1 MNITTP
7 LSRHLPQTGDAAR
20 SPDQLAASEAG
31 TEQDHY
37 SALVR
42 MLSEVSQDHAQL
54 RTFIY
59 EFARVTLRKKLYS
72 KFLDG
77 AWSEVNEQVRAL
89 EAAIDQIEADFQN
102 SAPRLRFES
111 EPALGHRT
119 TPSLPVRRGLQKTG
133 TFGDDAI
140 QDRSL
145 LIRSPKYAETAL
157 PIISDGNDRLANAFI
172 GKQLHSTFWWNTQL
186 VVAAAIGIAIFATA
200 DVPSVVNR
208 LALYWQAQPS
218 PAKATAEIERKQNP
232 AAGGEAVSA
241 KSNET
246 NRTRTAD
253 LPVPTEYGAFAVIN
267 GKLNEL
273 EPLPIRVPDSRVAIS
288 AAISAPSRTH
298 FPAAQLQFVIFRR
311 DLLNNAPDRVPVRVV
326 AQVMRA
332 LTFDTAGHPK
342 TTNLEQSWVIRN
354 NSYTMKVAPLGDN
367 PEMIVIRPDPANF
380 VFPAGRYA
388 LVLKGVGYDFTV
400 DGPVTDTAHCLERTD
415 ALNVPIYS
423 ECRKL

>member
-7 LSRHLPQTGDAAR
+7 LSRQLTQTGDAAR
-20 SPDQLAASEAG
+20 SPDQRAADEAG

-37 SALVR
+37 SGLAQ

-59 EFARVTLRKKLYS
+59 EFARVTLRKKLYP

-77 AWSEVNEQVRAL
+77 AWSEVNEEVRAL
-89 EAAIDQIEADFQN
+89 EAAIDQIEADFAK
-102 SAPRLRFES
+102 SAPRLRFNS
-111 EPALGHRT
+111 QPALGHRT
-119 TPSLPVRRGLQKTG
+119 TRGLPARRGLQKTG
-133 TFGDDAI
+133 TFGDHAI

-145 LIRSPKYAETAL
+145 LLRSPKYTETAL
-157 PIISDGNDRLANAFI
+157 TAISDGNDRLANAFL
-172 GKQLHSTFWWNTQL
+172 GKQLRSTFWRNTQL
-186 VVAAAIGIAIFATA
+186 VLAAAMGIAIFATA
-200 DVPSVVNR
+200 DVPSAVNR
-208 LALYWQAQPS
+208 LASYWQNQPPS
-218 PAKATAEIERKQNP
+218 AKATAEIERQQKP
-232 AAGGEAVSA
+232 GAGGEAVSPRSA
-241 KSNET
+241 ET
-246 NRTRTAD
+246 NRRRATD
-253 LPVPTEYGAFAVIN
+253 LPVPTEYGAFAIVN

-273 EPLPIRVPDSRVAIS
+273 EPLPIKVPDSRVAIS

-298 FPAAQLQFVIFRR
+298 FPAGQLQFVIFRR

-332 LTFDTAGHPK
+332 LTFDAAGHPK

-354 NSYTMKVAPLGDN
+354 NSYEMRVAPLGDN
-367 PEMIVIRPDPANF
+367 PEMIVIRSDPAGF
-380 VFPAGRYA
+380 IFPAGRYA

-400 DGPVTDTAHCLERTD
+400 DGPVTDMAHCLERTD